1 MGRCTIATLLRLM
14 RMMPKMR
21 YCQHQGLA
29 HDIGFEPPELV
40 DHDHRRMRT
49 RSVWTRH
56 KCAHHR
62 AIGLWMTC
70 RHPRYTPY
78 LMNITRVAA
87 LRTPDDLRA
96 HLAKIGATLPF
107 DETLEHGEA
116 SPLAQPI
123 THDGAHI
130 GNRFAILPMEG
141 WDGTPEGF
149 PSELTQRRWRRFG
162 ESGAKLIW
170 GGEAVAIRH
179 DGRANPNQ
187 LVASEATLGALAGL
201 REMLLTEHRAR
212 HGRADDLVIGLQLTH
227 SGRFARPNGRSLEPR
242 TLYTHPFLDAKFHVP
257 ESALLSDGEIE
268 HIIAD
273 FGPAAA
279 IAQRA
284 GFDFVDLKHC
294 HGYLG
299 HEFLTAHDRP
309 GKYGGSFENRT
320 RFLREA
326 AAAIRAAAPGM
337 RIGVR
342 LSVFDWIPFKPGADK
357 TGIAEAWPA
366 DAPYPYAFGAG
377 PGGAGLDL
385 REPQAFV
392 DALRALGITWLCA
405 TAGSPYY
412 TPHIQRPALFPPS
425 DGYLPP
431 EDPLLG
437 VARQIDA
444 AAQLKRANPDML
456 VVGTGYSYLQEWLP
470 HVAQAV
476 VRDGLADSVGIGRMT
491 LSYPEIVADMLAG
504 RPLQR
509 KQLCRTFSDC
519 TTGPRKHLV
528 SGCYPLDP
536 FYKAHPHRALL
547 EAAKAGAA

>member
-1 MGRCTIATLLRLM
+1 
-14 RMMPKMR
+14 
-21 YCQHQGLA
+21 
-29 HDIGFEPPELV
+29 
-40 DHDHRRMRT
+40 
-49 RSVWTRH
+49 
-56 KCAHHR
+56 
-62 AIGLWMTC
+62 
-70 RHPRYTPY
+70 
-78 LMNITRVAA
+78 MNITRMAA

-96 HLAKIGATLPF
+96 HLAHIGATLPF
-107 DETLEHGEA
+107 DEALEHGPA

-123 THDGAHI
+123 HHDGARI

-187 LVASEATLGALAGL
+187 LVASAATLGALAAL
-201 REMLLTEHRAR
+201 REMLVAEHGAR
-212 HGRADDLVIGLQLTH
+212 HDNTDDLVIGLQLTH
-227 SGRFARPNGRSLEPR
+227 SGRFARPNGKSLEPR
-242 TLYTHPFLDAKFHVP
+242 TLYHHPFLDKKFHVP
-257 ESALLSDGEIE
+257 ESALLTDSDMDR
-268 HIIAD
+268 IIAD
-273 FGPAAA
+273 FGPAAQ

-284 GFDFVDLKHC
+284 GYDFVDLKHC
-294 HGYLG
+294 HGYLA
-299 HEFLTAHDRP
+299 HECLTAHDRP

-320 RFLREA
+320 RFLRDA
-326 AAAIRAAAPGM
+326 TAAIRAAAPGL

-342 LSVFDWIPFKPGADK
+342 LSVFDWIPFKPGAGVGDDAR
-357 TGIAEAWPA
+357 TGVAEPWPA
-366 DAPYPYAFGAG
+366 DSPYRHAFGSDSH
-377 PGGAGLDL
+377 GAGLDL
-385 REPQAFV
+385 REPQAFL
-392 DALRALGITWLCA
+392 DAMRALGITWLCA

-456 VVGTGYSYLQEWLP
+456 IVGTGYSYLQDWLP
-470 HVAQAV
+470 NVAQAV

-491 LSYPEIVADMLAG
+491 LSYPDIVSDVLSG
-504 RPLQR
+504 KPLQR
-509 KQLCRTFSDC
+509 KLVCRTFSDC
-519 TTGPRKHLV
+519 TTGPRNHLV

-547 EAAKAGAA
+547 EAATAAPAKTKEHGAHHRSAKRRRGNHALRAHRAGPVRHPGRVLYIAAGLRRRARGRAPRRARR